1 MEHARLAHTSSDIVS
16 VLNEFCERHI
26 LQWLEVLSIIGAVD
40 LRICE
45 GLHGVQSALKVY
57 VVLLS
62 ACSFS
67 RFPIA
72 GYIATK
78 SFHGARPSS

>member
-1 MEHARLAHTSSDIVS
+1 MEHARLANISSDIVS

-67 RFPIA
+67 RFPNT